1 MDSRAAYAAG
11 VATGVVLTGF
21 ALASAAPR
29 LSAYVVRL
37 AARELLSFA
46 SIPLPLLDSAVAPA
60 ERRVFNLVRGKVA
73 PWVSSA

>member
-1 MDSRAAYAAG
+1 MDARAAYAAG

-29 LSAYVVRL
+29 LSAYVVRV

-46 SIPLPLLDSAVAPA
+46 SIPVPLLDSAVAPA

-73 PWVSSA
+73 PWVSPA

>member
-46 SIPLPLLDSAVAPA
+46 SIPVPLLDSAVAPA

-73 PWVSSA
+73 PWVSPA

>member
-1 MDSRAAYAAG
+1 MDARAAYAAG

-37 AARELLSFA
+37 SARELLSFA
-46 SIPLPLLDSAVAPA
+46 SIPVPLLDSAVAPA

-73 PWVSSA
+73 PWVSPV

>member
-1 MDSRAAYAAG
+1 VDSRAAYAAG

-46 SIPLPLLDSAVAPA
+46 SIPVPLLDSAVAPA

-73 PWVSSA
+73 PWVSPA

>member
-1 MDSRAAYAAG
+1 VDARAAYAAG

-73 PWVSSA
+73 PWVSPA